1 MSGCSRH
8 KESYILCSDCVC
20 VPCRYLPQDSS
31 LQSETVHFKRGV
43 CQQFCLPSHT
53 VNLSEWADEEVS
65 HWNTGLYEAVKIHIY
80 IRADTNVLSFS
91 PQLLFDVDKEV
102 FPMVVQA
109 VVDEG
114 DGEWLCLSHWWSDVK
129 VELQNFKLRHLHC
142 FLNPCRTSGPLSHTA
157 GYIWKG
163 KKDTFFYQRNCSRA
177 RTIYWQVPFQ

>member
-1 MSGCSRH
+1 MSGCRRQQSC
-8 KESYILCSDCVC
+8 ILCTDCVC

-65 HWNTGLYEAVKIHIY
+65 KWNTGLHEAVHQLVHKGRY
-80 IRADTNVLSFS
+80 KCTVFLFS
-91 PQLLFDVDKEV
+91 AALWRGQRG
-102 FPMVVQA
+102 FPHGGAGCCRRGGWWVTV
-109 VVDEG
+109 
-114 DGEWLCLSHWWSDVK
+114 CLSHWWSDVK
-129 VELQNFKLRHLHC
+129 VELQNFKLRRLHC